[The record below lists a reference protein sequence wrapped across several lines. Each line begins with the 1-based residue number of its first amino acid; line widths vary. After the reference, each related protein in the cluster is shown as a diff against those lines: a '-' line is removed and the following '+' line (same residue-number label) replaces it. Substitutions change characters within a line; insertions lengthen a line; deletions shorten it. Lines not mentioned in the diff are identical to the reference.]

1 MAEHSPFSRCV
12 FASDNPGKIAEVARI
27 LDGLGITVVPQS
39 AFGTRSAA
47 ETGSTFVENALIKA
61 RHAARVS
68 GLPAIADDSGLEVDA
83 LDGQPGVRSA
93 RYAGDGASDA
103 ENVDKLLRE
112 LEGVDDDGR
121 SGRFRCAAVLVSPG
135 EPELKL
141 VAEGSWEGRILKAR
155 RGEGGFGYDPVFL
168 DPESGRGAAELS
180 PDEKNARSHRGEALR
195 ELAAL
200 IPADP
205 GR

>member
-1 MAEHSPFSRCV
+1 MSGPRSTFG
-12 FASDNPGKIAEVARI
+12 P
-27 LDGLGITVVPQS
+27 
-39 AFGTRSAA
+39 GTRSAA

-168 DPESGRGAAELS
+168 DPESGRSAAELS

-195 ELAAL
+195 KLAAL